1 MLERVPDGKYSL
13 LLVSCWEYCQSA
25 FLPIMTAGFV
35 HSGNNAGYLVRL
47 FIMALTSAICIL
59 WFYVDLQMFSQMNV
73 VGGSL
78 L

>member
-1 MLERVPDGKYSL
+1 
-13 LLVSCWEYCQSA
+13 
-25 FLPIMTAGFV
+25 MTAGFV
-35 HSGNNAGYLVRL
+35 HSGNIAGYLVRL

>member
-1 MLERVPDGKYSL
+1 
-13 LLVSCWEYCQSA
+13 
-25 FLPIMTAGFV
+25 MTAGFV
-35 HSGNNAGYLVRL
+35 HSGNIAGYLVRL
-47 FIMALTSAICIL
+47 FIMALTGAICLL